1 VLRRDNEKSGG
12 AVGEREMSKLSFKL
26 FCIEKYA
33 DKKGIPGNEAYRL
46 FEDNGILQM
55 LDEDYEILH
64 GHGFEYVIGDIERIL
79 EDRL

>member
-1 VLRRDNEKSGG
+1 
-12 AVGEREMSKLSFKL
+12 MSKLSFKL

-33 DKKGIPGNEAYRL
+33 DRKNLLSNEVYRL
-46 FEDNGILQM
+46 FEDRGILQM

-79 EDRL
+79 EGGL